1 MIIFVFSLRDGQ
13 LSVFS
18 KSVTEKKP
26 FRVVYSDFRR
36 YTVRSAYIMCP
47 FSLSF
52 NKRVDEFFHLV
63 ENKQHTCIDAVS
75 TIKKTWVNEKVKDIL
90 RDGKK
95 HSPSEII
102 DILYNVHGV
111 RVGAVVMSHALTD
124 IKNVMWQEG
133 TSFGH
138 VRSYLDALRTNND
151 GTDTSLVVE
160 EGVFKRAFVALGMCV
175 RAFAVSTR
183 VVGLDAC
190 HDKAKYGGVLLVM
203 TVLDGDGSVFPA
215 ALAIA

>member
-1 MIIFVFSLRDGQ
+1 M
-13 LSVFS
+13 
-18 KSVTEKKP
+18 
-26 FRVVYSDFRR
+26 
-36 YTVRSAYIMCP
+36 
-47 FSLSF
+47 
-52 NKRVDEFFHLV
+52 
-63 ENKQHTCIDAVS
+63 
-75 TIKKTWVNEKVKDIL
+75 WVNEKVTDNL

-111 RVGAVVMSHALTD
+111 RVGAVVMSHSLTD

-190 HDKAKYGGVLLVM
+190 HVKAKHGGVMLVM
-203 TVLDGDGSVFPA
+203 TCWTVTAVCSRLLWPSPKARIPHLDLVPHASPKGVLHSQRRRSRCSQRP
-215 ALAIA
+215 